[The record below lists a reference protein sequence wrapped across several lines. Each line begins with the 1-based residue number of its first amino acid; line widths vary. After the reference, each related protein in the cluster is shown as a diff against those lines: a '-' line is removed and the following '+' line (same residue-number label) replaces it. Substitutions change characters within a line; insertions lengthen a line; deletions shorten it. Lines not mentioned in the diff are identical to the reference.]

1 MTSSAEIKKWIT
13 QTLSQSASFTA
24 LCTSII
30 DSKLNFYRGTPIND
44 IVEEIPYF
52 TVFTDE
58 SSADYTSQSGF
69 QTVWNIPCAL
79 TIAENITHIT
89 DGDVIV
95 YEVTDNVERLA
106 NASIEV
112 LKAELRACNLG
123 DIRLMQ
129 SRVVISQIGE
139 ADDIQANIFLT
150 FGELSNI

>member
-13 QTLSQSASFTA
+13 QTLSQSASLTA

-44 IVEEIPYF
+44 VVEEIPYF

-58 SSADYTSQSGF
+58 SNADYTSQSGF

-79 TIAENITHIT
+79 AIAENITHIT